1 VQNCA
6 AEGMNGSVP
15 LWQHQASNRSLDG
28 WVECSCAFSVNNFD
42 TVLLIF
48 FTGDPVGFEGGEG
61 AEG

>member
-1 VQNCA
+1 
-6 AEGMNGSVP
+6 MNGSVP